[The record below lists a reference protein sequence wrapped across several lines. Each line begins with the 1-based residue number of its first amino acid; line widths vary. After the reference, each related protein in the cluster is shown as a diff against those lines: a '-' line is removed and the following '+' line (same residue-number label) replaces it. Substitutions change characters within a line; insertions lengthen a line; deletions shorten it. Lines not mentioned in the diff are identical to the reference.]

1 MTQTETKKR
10 GFKSRGRKKTGFPM
24 TYLTEAQA
32 IQIFLNLNQFTWIYK
47 PQFALEL
54 SLPFTLTLYSWAEKG
69 RPLCSQP
76 AGVLITLWLAN
87 EFEFKALKEILVLKK
102 ESTGNH
108 TIYKAV
114 FIIIKKNVISFNRHF
129 NPQFVKKC
137 RWSYDCEQKAFP

>member
-54 SLPFTLTLYSWAEKG
+54 CLPFTLAE
-69 RPLCSQP
+69 
-76 AGVLITLWLAN
+76 
-87 EFEFKALKEILVLKK
+87 LKK
-102 ESTGNH
+102 RTSPLFSPAAWQMNL
-108 TIYKAV
+108 
-114 FIIIKKNVISFNRHF
+114 NLRL
-129 NPQFVKKC
+129 
-137 RWSYDCEQKAFP
+137 